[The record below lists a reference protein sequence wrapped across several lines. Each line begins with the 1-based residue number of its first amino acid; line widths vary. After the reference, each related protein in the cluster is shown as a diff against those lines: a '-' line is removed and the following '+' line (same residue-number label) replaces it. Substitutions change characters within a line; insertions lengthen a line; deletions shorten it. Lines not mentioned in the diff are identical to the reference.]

1 MFFSNLIQTKVIKK
15 RQKKKND
22 GKNNSQ
28 PLGVSSSVAL
38 EALGD
43 FGTCSFK
50 QRKKTKKTKKTAT
63 STLPHAKSLAMT
75 KVKYLSVQITR
86 TLPTPW
92 RSPLARLDTT

>member
-1 MFFSNLIQTKVIKK
+1 VFSSNLIQTKVIKE

-22 GKNNSQ
+22 KKNNSR

-50 QRKKTKKTKKTAT
+50 QRKKTKKTAT

-92 RSPLARLDTT
+92 RSPLALLDTT